1 MANVL
6 GMIDRSGPV
15 RSASTCF
22 WIGLL
27 SVALV
32 AAGAFGAGQGLW
44 PFTTGLLMVAVGFLL
59 GIIAVL
65 IGIFAAVRNRGGGRQ
80 GRRILIGLLLSTAT
94 IIAVGPW
101 IYRGAAFPP
110 IHDVATNLD
119 NRPTFSVLPARADNL
134 TGPKRDAWRQH
145 HTSAYGDIK
154 PLTLALSPVDA
165 IALAKQVAT
174 TRRWDI
180 SATAPDRL
188 EATETVSLFKFKD
201 DIVVTATPSPNG
213 SATVINMRSVSR
225 VGESD
230 FGLNAKRI
238 REFLSDLKL
247 AASVGAPNGRSAS

>member
-1 MANVL
+1 MANAL
-6 GMIDRSGPV
+6 GVIDRPGPV

-27 SVALV
+27 SVILA
-32 AAGAFGAGQGLW
+32 AAGAIGAGQGLW

-59 GIIAVL
+59 SIIAVL

-80 GRRILIGLLLSTAT
+80 GRRILAGLMFSVAT
-94 IIAVGPW
+94 IIAVSPW

-110 IHDVATNLD
+110 IHDVSTSPDAL
-119 NRPTFSVLPARADNL
+119 PAFSVLPARNDNL
-134 TGPKRDAWRQH
+134 TGAKREAWRQQH
-145 HTSAYGDIK
+145 GSAYGDIK

-174 TRRWDI
+174 TRRWDV

-201 DIVVTATPSPNG
+201 DIVVTATPSADG

-230 FGLNAKRI
+230 FGLNARRV
-238 REFLSDLKL
+238 REFLSDLQL
-247 AASVGAPNGRSAS
+247 AATAK